1 MERLNLVWIPNRKED
16 TEIKSN
22 SIFLRVHPKKKR
34 ERIGDAI
41 RYGRQTLAAK
51 LQIRLKKYH
60 SQSGVITT
68 AKWIVLLKLSIDLPQ
83 TKISYT

>member
-1 MERLNLVWIPNRKED
+1 MRSDLTKTPNRIED
-16 TEIKSN
+16 TETRSS
-22 SIFLRVHPKKKR
+22 SIFLRVHPKKKW

-51 LQIRLKKYH
+51 LQIKLKQYH